1 MEVLKVGK
9 FESILDG
16 VEARLGG
23 RPAPDVLSIDWQ
35 AVSPT
40 RHIVIL
46 KGISP
51 DRDVHIRLEAVMGGV
66 GKLTMGVYHPGVP
79 ADTFAWEC
87 EYIRRVDITNMILA
101 LSPVIM

>member
-1 MEVLKVGK
+1 MDILNVDK

-23 RPAPDVLSIDWQ
+23 RPAPDVMMVDWQ

-40 RHIVIL
+40 RHIVVL
-46 KGISP
+46 KGISS
-51 DRDVHIRLEAVMGGV
+51 DRDVHIRLEATMGGA
-66 GKLTMGVYHPGVP
+66 GKLTMAVYHPGVP
-79 ADTFAWEC
+79 ADTFGWTC
-87 EYIRRVDITNMILA
+87 DYIRRVDITNMILA